1 MGLRRIGSVAGII
14 GGLAWLLRFGAE
26 VGGLAADSMPVLALH
41 WGGYALIGVM
51 VLLWGIEISRPG
63 PVWLQV
69 VIAAAAT
76 AGVVAGIEWVRQLLG
91 ERNGAGAVGAL
102 VMLVCV
108 IHYFNGSRTRRDE
121 RDARH
126 TAPPG
131 GAGRHAAG

>member
-26 VGGLAADSMPVLALH
+26 VGGLTSQSAPVLALH

-76 AGVVAGIEWVRQLLG
+76 AGVVAGIEWVRELLG
-91 ERNGAGAVGAL
+91 GRNGAGAVGAL
-102 VMLVCV
+102 VMLICV

-121 RDARH
+121 RDVRH
-126 TAPPG
+126 TPRSG

>member
-14 GGLAWLLRFGAE
+14 GGLLWLLRFGAE
-26 VGGLAADSMPVLALH
+26 VGGLAADSTPVLALH

-63 PVWLQV
+63 PLWLKV
-69 VIAAAAT
+69 VIALAAT

-91 ERNGAGAVGAL
+91 ERDGAGAVGAL
-102 VMLVCV
+102 VMLICV
-108 IHYFNGSRTRRDE
+108 IHYFSGSRVRRE
-121 RDARH
+121 QRDARH
-126 TAPPG
+126 SMPPS